1 MIRTGKITD
10 DMFCELNHMLDN
22 ICYRNDRLIK
32 AYKDSH
38 KGDNLAISTY
48 SSIKIY
54 DEKDAKFCLCNLP
67 NELNEFH
74 KKILVQNN
82 NFSSKIIMH
91 IFNNESITINDNGK
105 IEFGYNSR
113 TNNESKLINCNN
125 NGKVIVNSNSKITL
139 SGFFIDE
146 HTDDFT
152 IFDELVKS
160 NELLDEINEI
170 LYLMYGNYDS
180 FSRFLI
186 SSNNVCLI

>member
-10 DMFCELNHMLDN
+10 DAFCELNHMLDTV
-22 ICYRNDRLIK
+22 CHRNDRLIE

-38 KGDNLAISTY
+38 EGDNLAISTY
-48 SSIKIY
+48 GSIELY
-54 DEKDAKFCLCNLP
+54 DEKDAKFCLYDLP
-67 NELNEFH
+67 NKLNEFH
-74 KKILVQNN
+74 KKVLVQKT

-91 IFNNESITINDNGK
+91 IFNSESITINNDGK

-113 TNNESKLINCNN
+113 KNNESKLINCNN
-125 NGKVIVNSNSKITL
+125 NGKAVINSNSKITL
-139 SGFFIDE
+139 SGFFVDE

-170 LYLMYGNYDS
+170 LYSMYGNYDS

-186 SSNNVCLI
+186 SSSDVCFI